1 MKSYLGFAIKGNKVI
16 FGYDKLY
23 ENKIGLLE
31 MIVAETDETKKETLK
46 FALDLVNSYID
57 ICEKRNKF

>member
-1 MKSYLGFAIKGNKVI
+1 MEKEKIKPLALKN
-16 FGYDKLY
+16 KLY
-23 ENKIGLLE
+23 EDKIGLLE